1 MLQNWTK
8 SAIKLCIKKFYVS
21 ISSNSLKVFCEWLY
35 EKTNFNS
42 LLDPVSLEYNFL
54 GSVLWNHFQSVG
66 LSDSL
71 SLSFLKVGSLVF
83 SGIVHDDS
91 WPWFLATDDAR
102 FLKKKLTA
110 RILAKW
116 AKIGQKKVFCH
127 FYKFVLLVFHKIA
140 HNDSLQQCLTS
151 SRGKIHTKKIFLPQ
165 FGLKEPKLGLKLG
178 FLLFSQ
184 VLLEITYND
193 SLQQCVTSTRGKNPR
208 EKILQPSLDQ
218 NWAWN

>member
-110 RILAKW
+110 QILAKW
-116 AKIGQKKVFCH
+116 AKIGQK
-127 FYKFVLLVFHKIA
+127 I
-140 HNDSLQQCLTS
+140 
-151 SRGKIHTKKIFLPQ
+151 
-165 FGLKEPKLGLKLG
+165 GLKEPKLGLKLG